1 MTAKIKRNYTR
12 FKADDNTLLTIKL
25 NEIAHLIGLAY
36 SEAYGGF
43 GGVFIKSTLSET
55 LKINERYKASVG
67 GIDYES
73 VSVKWI
79 SVLDDEVIKVGF
91 QILD

>member
-1 MTAKIKRNYTR
+1 MAEKIKRNYTR
-12 FKADDNTLLTIKL
+12 FKPDENTLLTILFTNDTK
-25 NEIAHLIGLAY
+25 LIGLAY

-43 GGVFIKSTLSET
+43 AGVFIKNTLSES
-55 LKINERYKASVG
+55 IEIDHVYKVSVG

-73 VSVKWI
+73 SSVKWI
-79 SVLDDEVIKVGF
+79 SPVDNEVIKVGF